1 MRVKRQKRHRKSVR
15 FYTACYG
22 FRQPYRVLCDVT
34 FVHHLITNLITPADK
49 AISNV
54 LGAPVLLFTTKC
66 AIAKLKQHGPMLGP
80 SYSQSLE
87 AANSLITARC
97 DHESHVSA
105 EDCILDVVG
114 QSNSEHFFVATHHVD
129 LHRKLLKTPGVPTI
143 YALMTALLFKS
154 PSDNQ
159 HQFVKTFKEQ
169 RLHMTNLEYKLL
181 KKQKNISNSLKIN
194 DPPGEEDGYG
204 DQNMEAQAVANRD
217 IARIG
222 LGVKDKVQFNRKKAK
237 VLPNSFLSCSSWKHI
252 TSTPAPP
259 VSPSHNVVEYLQL
272 QQSLSLVLDCRPYGV
287 VSASGTARPEK
298 KLVPKRKRKRSPV
311 ATDFARAALDSV
323 SYGSC

>member
-1 MRVKRQKRHRKSVR
+1 MRVKRQKPHRKSVR

-22 FRQPYRVLCDVT
+22 FRQPYRVLCNVT

-66 AIAKLKQHGPMLGP
+66 AIAKLKQHGLMLGP

-114 QSNSEHFFVATHHVD
+114 QSNSEHFLVATQHVD
-129 LHRKLLKTPGVPTI
+129 LHRKLLKTPGVPAI
-143 YALMTALLFKS
+143 YALRTALLFES
-154 PSDNQ
+154 PSDDQ
-159 HQFVKTFKEQ
+159 HQFVKTSKEQ

-194 DPPGEEDGYG
+194 DPPG
-204 DQNMEAQAVANRD
+204 
-217 IARIG
+217 
-222 LGVKDKVQFNRKKAK
+222 LGVKDKVQFKRKRAK

-252 TSTPAPP
+252 TFTPAPP
-259 VSPSHNVVEYLQL
+259 VSPSHDVVEYLQL
-272 QQSLSLVLDCRPYGV
+272 QQSLSLVLDCIPYGV
-287 VSASGTARPEK
+287 FSAPNSASGTARPEK

-311 ATDFARAALDSV
+311 AADFARAALDSV
-323 SYGSC
+323 SYGPC